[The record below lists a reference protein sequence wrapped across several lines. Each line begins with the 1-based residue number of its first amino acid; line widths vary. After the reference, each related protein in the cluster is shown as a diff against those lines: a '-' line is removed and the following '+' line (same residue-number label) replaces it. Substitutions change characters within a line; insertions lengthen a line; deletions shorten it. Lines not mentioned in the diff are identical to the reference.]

1 MHTPLRP
8 RGLLPV
14 VLALL
19 LCAPAQ
25 ARAQG
30 ATISGTI
37 TTETGIALQGAQV
50 LIEALGISVGSNA
63 AGHYTLTV
71 PGGRA
76 AGQQVQMRVRAIG
89 YAPENLSITL
99 SPGTQTH
106 DFKLKEDVNRLSQ
119 VVVTGVTAGTEQKKL
134 PFTVASVSAEDMPV
148 PATNP
153 VAALQGKV
161 PGLQMATSSGRPGAE
176 MSVQLRSP
184 NSLIAG
190 TNPLYIVDGVLQSQ
204 GIGSID
210 ALDIET
216 VEVVKGAAASTLYG
230 SRAANGVIQITTK
243 SGKRGSEGVRITT
256 RLEGGA
262 SDIEGSYQPALTNF
276 MTMDPTHT
284 RFCVKNGATSVSLA
298 SAGVQDCMQS
308 LNIYD
313 EALRVN
319 EQSGTT
325 VISPTK
331 FLGDGGISLAPQKIN
346 LRGLFQVNLW
356 PVTYDVVRQAMT
368 NGPYSNETVDMQGK
382 YGTSNFFASL
392 SDLRQRGS
400 VVFVDGYHRDNIRL
414 NVENTIGSDW
424 TVSARSYY
432 ARTNQFTGGASF
444 FGLTRQPP
452 FVDLLRRDKYGRLF
466 IRSVVTDQ
474 GNQNVNPAY
483 SWEQANAT
491 EDADRFLG
499 SMSLNWQPLTWV
511 TGTFNFGFDHSNYQ
525 DKGQT
530 NIGYRITTN
539 SSPSVPLGSGSRGD
553 GWGQSYN
560 MNLDWTV
567 RRDLLSD
574 LTSRLV
580 LSTVYEQRDS
590 QDDSQSG
597 AQFVAPGLTTTNA
610 LITNFNI
617 GSSNTSQRSVG
628 LVANVNFE
636 YKGRYILDVSGRR
649 DGLSVFGQSHRWQGY
664 GKVSG
669 AWRMSEE
676 PWWKLSAVNDFKLRV
691 SRGQAG
697 NTPGSSWQYE
707 TFTIG
712 SGGTLNPN
720 TLGNKEL
727 APEVATETELGFD
740 AEIFQKYGLTVT
752 RASTR
757 TTNVILQVT
766 PPAAAGFSSQYRNVA
781 TLDGRTWE
789 FSLNVPIIERRDVAW
804 SAKFNLDAVH
814 STVAELNVPD
824 FFGSGNNS
832 LFFYTKGEPL
842 GRIWGRKMT
851 TQCSELP
858 TEFQSRCGDG
868 KEWQKNDD
876 GLIVWVG
883 PNQSWKNGI
892 TTNAWQA
899 VLPASQAPYGVEESW
914 GMPIVI
920 RDTTSSATSKPVKK
934 LPVGGT
940 SLPDFRWSIAQQGQ
954 YKRLSMYI
962 LVDAVRGRAVYNQE
976 KHWSLG
982 DFAYGA
988 ESQLGKSVETA
999 KPIGYYW
1006 RVGAPD
1012 ATGVGGWYDV
1022 LGPSNISVEDGSFV
1036 KIREI
1041 SLSYRLGGVRG
1052 VGDWSLTVSGKNLK
1066 TFTNYTGFDPDITSG
1081 SGVLNANDAY
1091 GFPPLRTFTFTVS
1104 SSW

>member
-1 MHTPLRP
+1 MYHPPRP

-25 ARAQG
+25 LRAQG
-30 ATISGTI
+30 ATISGTV
-37 TTETGIALQGAQV
+37 TTETGLPLMGAQV
-50 LIEALGISVGSNA
+50 LIEAFNISVGTNA
-63 AGHYTLTV
+63 AGRYTLTI
-71 PGGRA
+71 PGGRLT
-76 AGQQVQMRVRAIG
+76 GQPVQMRVRAIG
-89 YAPENLSITL
+89 YAPEAIMITA
-99 SPGTQTH
+99 SAGAQTH
-106 DFKLKEDVNRLSQ
+106 DFKLKEDINRLSQ
-119 VVVTGVTAGTEQKKL
+119 VVITGVTAGTEQKKL
-134 PFTVASVSAEDMPV
+134 PFTVAQVSAEDMPV

-161 PGLQMATSSGRPGAE
+161 PGLQMATSSGRPGAT

-184 NSLIAG
+184 NSIIAG
-190 TNPLYIVDGVLQSQ
+190 TTPLYIVDGVLQSQ
-204 GIGSID
+204 GIGDLD

-243 SGKRGSEGVRITT
+243 TGKRGTEGVRITT
-256 RLEGGA
+256 RLESGA
-262 SDIEGSYQPALTNF
+262 SDIEGAYKPALTNF
-276 MTMDPTHT
+276 LTMDPTHT
-284 RFCVKNGATSVSLA
+284 RFCVKSGATSVSLA
-298 SAGVQDCMQS
+298 APGVQDCMQT
-308 LNIYD
+308 LDIYA
-313 EALRVN
+313 EAQRVN

-325 VISPTK
+325 IISPTK
-331 FLGDGGISLAPQKIN
+331 FLNDGGISLAPQKIN

-356 PVTYDVVRQAMT
+356 PTTYDVVRQAMT
-368 NGPYSNETVDMQGK
+368 HGPYTNLTADMQGK
-382 YGTSNFFASL
+382 FGTSNFFTSL

-400 VVFVDGYHRDNIRL
+400 VVFVDGYHRNNLRV
-414 NVENTIGSDW
+414 NVENTIGNDW
-424 TVSARSYY
+424 TLSARSYY
-432 ARTNQFTGGASF
+432 ARINNFYGGASF

-452 FVDLLRRDKYGRLF
+452 FVDLLRRDKFGRLYV
-466 IRSVVTDQ
+466 RSVVTDQ

-483 SWEQANAT
+483 SWEQANGR
-491 EDADRFLG
+491 EDSDRFIG
-499 SMSLNWQPLTWV
+499 SMAINWQPLSWV
-511 TGTFNFGFDHSNYQ
+511 TGTFNFGYDHSTYL
-525 DKGQT
+525 DRSQT

-539 SSPSVPLGSGSRGD
+539 SSPTVPLGSGNRGD

-560 MNLDWTV
+560 MNLDWTL
-567 RRDLLSD
+567 RRDLLRN

-580 LSTVYEQRDS
+580 VSGVYEQRDS

-597 AQFVAPGLTTTNA
+597 AQLVAPGLTTTNA

-617 GSSNTSQRSVG
+617 GSSESSQRSVG
-628 LVANVNFE
+628 FVANVNLE

-649 DGLSVFGQSHRWQGY
+649 DGLSVFGASHRWQGY

-669 AWRMSEE
+669 AWRVSDE
-676 PWWKLSAVNDFKLRV
+676 PWWKVSKVSDFKLRV

-707 TFTIG
+707 TFSIG
-712 SGGTLNPN
+712 TGGTLNPN
-720 TLGNKEL
+720 VLGNKNL
-727 APEVATETELGFD
+727 APEVATETEVGFD
-740 AEIFQKYGLTVT
+740 AEFVNRFGLTVT
-752 RASTR
+752 RAATR

-766 PPAAAGFSSQYRNVA
+766 PPAAAGFSSQYKNVG
-781 TLDGRTWE
+781 TLDGQTWE
-789 FSLNVPIIERRDVAW
+789 FSLNVPIIERRDVSW
-804 SAKFNLDAVH
+804 SAKFNLDAVR
-814 STVAELNVPD
+814 SKVAELNVPD
-824 FFGSGNNS
+824 FFSG
-832 LFFYTKGEPL
+832 LFFYTKGEPI
-842 GRIWGRKMT
+842 GRIWGRKLMT
-851 TQCSELP
+851 ECSELP
-858 TEFQSRCGDG
+858 GAFRSRCGDG

-883 PNQSWKNGI
+883 PNHTWKDGI

-899 VLPASQAPYGVEESW
+899 VLPAAQSPYGVELSW

-920 RDTTSSATSKPVKK
+920 RDTNSTSATKPVTKV
-934 LPVGGT
+934 PVGGNT
-940 SLPDFRWSIAQQGQ
+940 LPAYRWSVAQQAS
-954 YKRLSMYI
+954 YKKLSGYV
-962 LVDAVRGRAVYNQE
+962 LVDAVKGRAVYNQE

-982 DFAYGA
+982 DFAYAA

-1022 LGPSNISVEDGSFV
+1022 LGPSNMSVEDGSFI
-1036 KIREI
+1036 KIREV
-1041 SLSYRLGGVRG
+1041 SASYRLGRVYG
-1052 VGDWSLTVSGKNLK
+1052 VGDWVLTVSGKNLK

-1091 GFPPLRTFTFTVS
+1091 GFPPLRTFTFTIS